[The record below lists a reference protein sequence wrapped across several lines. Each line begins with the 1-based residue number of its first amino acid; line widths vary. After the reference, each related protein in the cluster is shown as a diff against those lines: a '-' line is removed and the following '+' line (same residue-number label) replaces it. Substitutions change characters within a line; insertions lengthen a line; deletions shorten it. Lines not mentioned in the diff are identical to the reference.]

1 MSMIFS
7 QAVNA
12 IKVNSSTAASGLHD
26 SALSGDRSGSNA
38 NSIRNRIKKPN
49 KPEKKVISIT
59 RPGDVMQVS
68 RKVIKKPNVKKDL
81 RLKLLRSTSPES
93 PVWRHDRYT
102 EGPTTNAVTV
112 FLRNIPESISSV
124 GLKNLLNQKEADYVV
139 GLKLERDT
147 AEINFSRQDAAERA
161 IGFILK
167 NE

>member
-12 IKVNSSTAASGLHD
+12 IKSNNNPASSSLHE
-26 SALSGDRSGSNA
+26 SALSGDRSGNNA
-38 NSIRNRIKKPN
+38 NSIRNRIKKPQ
-49 KPEKKVISIT
+49 KAEKKVISIN

-68 RKVIKKPNVKKDL
+68 RKIIKKPNVNKDL
-81 RLKLLRSTSPES
+81 RLKLKRSASPDS

-102 EGPTTNAVTV
+102 EGPPMSSVTV
-112 FLRNIPESISSV
+112 FLRNIPESISAA

-161 IGFILK
+161 IGK
-167 NE
+167 E